1 MFAGQ
6 FRPSLFAELSEFDRQ
21 TKVAFLSLHTVC
33 VLGSVPVLKQED
45 GTVSGSMSSK
55 RPQPSLLAKKTRHL
69 PPMG

>member
-6 FRPSLFAELSEFDRQ
+6 LRPSLFALLSEFDRH
-21 TKVAFLSLHTVC
+21 TKVAFLSLHIVC

-45 GTVSGSMSSK
+45 GTVRGSMSSK

-69 PPMG
+69 PEIG